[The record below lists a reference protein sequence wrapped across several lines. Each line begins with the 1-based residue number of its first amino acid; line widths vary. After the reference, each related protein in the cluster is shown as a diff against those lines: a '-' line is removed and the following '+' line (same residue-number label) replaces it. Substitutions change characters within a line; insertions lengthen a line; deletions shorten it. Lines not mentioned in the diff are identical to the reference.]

1 MNIIVVEDHYDL
13 RLTFVEH
20 LLQEGYK
27 VWGVSCGED
36 LNTLLATHS
45 VDLLLL
51 DVNLPGENGF
61 QIARRL
67 RDTHPNINI
76 IMLTVKGGEPDRIKG
91 YESGA
96 DMYMAK
102 PVSPAELS
110 AVVRSVY
117 RRLQSEHVE
126 DVVLEL
132 DIQHMKLTG
141 PAGQVSLSKRDI
153 AFIRALAVAPD
164 RRLPYWRLFEAT
176 NRSLD
181 DEHSKSQLELQ
192 IFRLRK
198 KFTELGLDEHFIKSI
213 RGIGYQLTESVRVI
227 D

>member
-76 IMLTVKGGEPDRIKG
+76 IMLTVKGAETDRING

-96 DMYMAK
+96 DIYLAK

-110 AVVRSVY
+110 AVVRSVF
-117 RRLQSEHVE
+117 RRMQCE
-126 DVVLEL
+126 DAASSVLEL
-132 DIQHMKLTG
+132 DVRHMNFR
-141 PAGQVSLSKRDI
+141 GQLGNVSLNKLDVALI
-153 AFIRALAVAPD
+153 KTLAVATD
-164 RRLPYWRLFEAT
+164 RRLPYFRLFEAT

-181 DEHSKSQLELQ
+181 DEHSKGQLELQ

-198 KFTELGLDEHFIKSI
+198 KLSSIGVDQHFIKSI
-213 RGIGYQLTESVRVI
+213 RGEGYQLTELVRIV

>member
-76 IMLTVKGGEPDRIKG
+76 IMLTVKGAETDRING

-96 DMYMAK
+96 DIYLAK

-110 AVVRSVY
+110 AVVRSVF
-117 RRLQSEHVE
+117 RRMQCE
-126 DVVLEL
+126 DAASSVLEL
-132 DIQHMKLTG
+132 DVRHMNFR
-141 PAGQVSLSKRDI
+141 GQLGNVSLNKLDVALI
-153 AFIRALAVAPD
+153 KTLAV
-164 RRLPYWRLFEAT
+164 
-176 NRSLD
+176 
-181 DEHSKSQLELQ
+181 
-192 IFRLRK
+192 
-198 KFTELGLDEHFIKSI
+198 
-213 RGIGYQLTESVRVI
+213 
-227 D
+227 